1 MLTSGIFV
9 PLLRCWLIPGGDFFD
24 IFRYACLS
32 QVSRGAESV
41 HRFHGA
47 NIKASLVLGHRFGLV
62 VHCGRIAMSV
72 TSLYI
77 DVSVYHD
84 SLRHEIAS
92 SSCR

>member
-9 PLLRCWLIPGGDFFD
+9 PLLRCWLTPGGDLFD
-24 IFRYACLS
+24 IFGYACLS

-41 HRFHGA
+41 HRFHGD
-47 NIKASLVLGHRFGLV
+47 NTKASLVLGHPFGLV
-62 VHCGRIAMSV
+62 VRCGRIAMSA
-72 TSLYI
+72 TSLCI
-77 DVSVYHD
+77 DVRVYHN